1 MERTLQNFGAIRKF
15 ESTFIDREL
24 GKSDPP
30 NDRLYLSFDLSFQN
44 EIFSLLLC
52 WSQTDFD
59 LRKCESLAVPKFNL
73 LNGRSELLL
82 VFDGLLNFWQQY
94 GLKEF
99 VGIELVEL
107 ESYLREENHI
117 PVIEKTKLN
126 LLGEL
131 YYNFQLMLE
140 EFITRLV
147 VDFVAAEKIKFRVA
161 RDLEKL
167 FNKHLE
173 RFAGA
178 SIELLDRD
186 EKYII
191 YRYRPVLNDG
201 NWKKLWSQVIQK
213 LANNLVENN
222 GRQWVDKPWY

>member
-1 MERTLQNFGAIRKF
+1 M
-15 ESTFIDREL
+15 

-73 LNGRSELLL
+73 LNDRSELLL

-99 VGIELVEL
+99 VGIELAEL
-107 ESYLREENHI
+107 ERVTSGRKIIFRLL
-117 PVIEKTKLN
+117 KKQKLN

-173 RFAGA
+173 RFAG
-178 SIELLDRD
+178 
-186 EKYII
+186 
-191 YRYRPVLNDG
+191 PQLNF
-201 NWKKLWSQVIQK
+201 
-213 LANNLVENN
+213 
-222 GRQWVDKPWY
+222 